1 MPPLLNLK
9 HNHCHTLSPFK
20 DSSKQTKHGNSST
33 KLKAQ
38 KMSTTLT
45 LAKKLRFSST
55 IPSLINTFK
64 VPGHMDDYEILSRGT
79 AFPVQFQGETRWL
92 TSRHV
97 THPQLHLNDY
107 YANDDVDWLRDI
119 TSEMTK
125 QHLEWRSNDGTSIL
139 NTAQVH
145 RVRPH
150 DDLDLAELTVEQNH
164 ATAVKGF
171 TFLQES
177 TTQGSIEENSKVF
190 FFGHNLNVNIDAATG
205 DDLGNMVPH
214 HEKGAS
220 KVIAPNGFRVV
231 CETETPL
238 QMGMCGGPCLLNEEI
253 LGMTEGIL
261 PGPSSES
268 FEFNVDTNKPQTIA
282 DVYPHHAI
290 VLGNSKLIE
299 FLQDV

>member
-1 MPPLLNLK
+1 M
-9 HNHCHTLSPFK
+9 
-20 DSSKQTKHGNSST
+20 ST
-33 KLKAQ
+33 T
-38 KMSTTLT
+38 TTLT
-45 LAKKLRFSST
+45 LAKRLRFSST

-125 QHLEWRSNDGTSIL
+125 QHLEWRAVDGTSII

-145 RVRPH
+145 HVRPH

-177 TTQGSIEENSKVF
+177 
-190 FFGHNLNVNIDAATG
+190 NIDAATG

-261 PGPSSES
+261 PGPSTSSES